1 MTYVDLNL
9 RLPELL
15 LMRVDKMTMGV
26 GLEGRVPFLD
36 HKFVELAL
44 RIPSDAEDAGTARSS
59 TSSRRRCAA
68 SSRTS

>member
-1 MTYVDLNL
+1 MSYVDLNL

-36 HKFVELAL
+36 HRFVGLAMS
-44 RIPSDAEDAGTARSS
+44 IPSG
-59 TSSRRRCAA
+59 
-68 SSRTS
+68 